1 MSQYFPHEKLDVYA
15 RSLTFVQLAAAQ
27 IESWPPTASVR
38 DQLDRASESLITNLV
53 KAVRLRR
60 SSQGMYSLECSL
72 GSVLECAACFD
83 VAFVKNLLDGP
94 LLHDG
99 KTLLQA
105 IAQMEVGLRRSWC
118 SSIHEDAE
126 PYAAEPKVYF
136 AHESLTVYQRALQLC
151 RTVEVGILANGLASP
166 RYVRRID
173 ELMTSLI
180 LNIAEGN
187 GRFSHLDHGKF
198 LDVAQEC
205 GMKLAAY
212 LDLIAAARRIDVGP
226 ARSLLREVVAML
238 GGLKG
243 YLDEAADE

>member
-1 MSQYFPHEKLDVYA
+1 MSQYFPHEKLDVYSK
-15 RSLTFVQLAAAQ
+15 SLIFVQLAAGQ
-27 IESWPPTASVR
+27 IESWPATASVR

-60 SSQGMYSLECSL
+60 SSQGAYSLECSL

-83 VAFVKNLLDGP
+83 VAFVKNLLDGH
-94 LLHDG
+94 LLRDG

-118 SSIHEDAE
+118 TAVHEEAE
-126 PYAAEPKVYF
+126 PYGAETKIYF

-151 RTVEVGILANGLASP
+151 QTLEMSLLVDGITCP
-166 RYVRRID
+166 RYARRID

-187 GRFSHLDHGKF
+187 GRFSQLDHGKF
-198 LDVAQEC
+198 LDVAEEA
-205 GMKLAAY
+205 GIKLAAY
-212 LDLIAAARRIDVGP
+212 LDLVAAAPRIDVGP
-226 ARSLLREVVAML
+226 AKSLLREVMAML
-238 GGLKG
+238 AGLKG
-243 YLDEAADE
+243 YLEAGTGE